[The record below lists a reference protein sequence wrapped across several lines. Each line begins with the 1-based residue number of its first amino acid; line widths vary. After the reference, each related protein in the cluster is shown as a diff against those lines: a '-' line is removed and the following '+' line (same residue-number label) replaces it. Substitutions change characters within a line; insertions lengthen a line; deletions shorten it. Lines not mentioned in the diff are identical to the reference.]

1 MKMQAKLV
9 SVVGVAV
16 VACSL
21 GVALAQSKKEPVFVE
36 SEKAEFKEIVPGV
49 KKKILWGNHDKGP
62 YGAFTKFDPGL
73 TNPLHTHTNEV
84 RIVVLKGAYIY
95 KPQNGNE
102 RRVGVGSYFSIP
114 GGDRAREQWRSRRK
128 ARSSTRSRQG
138 SSTSRSW
145 IKKTRSKWSGST

>member
-1 MKMQAKLV
+1 MKMQIKLV

-16 VACSL
+16 MACSL
-21 GVALAQSKKEPVFVE
+21 GVAVAQSKKEPIFVE
-36 SEKAEFKEIVPGV
+36 SEKAEFKEIAPGV

-102 RRVGVGSYFSIP
+102 RRVGVGSYFSI
-114 GGDRAREQWRSRRK
+114 RAVPC
-128 ARSSTRSRQG
+128 T
-138 SSTSRSW
+138 
-145 IKKTRSKWSGST
+145 